1 MWKNLLRELKR
12 KDHQRYLGGLDIFK
26 YIGPGLLVTVGFID
40 PGNWA
45 SNFAA
50 GSDYGYALLWVV
62 TLSTVMLIVLQHNVA
77 HLGIVTGLC
86 LSEAANKYTPKWI
99 ARPILGSAVLASIS
113 TSLAEILGGAI
124 ALEMLFGIPIIVGAI
139 LTTVFVLI
147 LLFTNSYK
155 RIERGII
162 AFVSVIGLSFLYEL
176 FLVDVDWGLA
186 ARSWVTPSIPQGS
199 MLIIMSV
206 LGAVV
211 MPHNLFLHS
220 EVVQSREYNKEDEQA
235 IKKHLKYE
243 FYDTLLSMGIGWA
256 INSAMILLA
265 ATTFFVHGTP
275 VEELQQAK
283 SLLDPLL
290 GSQAG
295 TIFALALLMAGISS
309 TVTSGMAAGSIF
321 AGIFG
326 ESYHIRDIHSRIGV
340 LLSLGLALVI
350 ILFIDNPFQGLIIS
364 QMVLSIQLP
373 FTVFCNCRSPRHGA
387 SWGSMPTLGGVRLCF
402 TPLPSL
408 FPYSTSCCFSADV
421 CISIRREEKILSASP
436 AENLYKFSKNLY
448 KFFRNVGTFSREVL
462 DKFFFLF

>member
-1 MWKNLLRELKR
+1 MWNIIKELKR
-12 KDHQRYLGGLDIFK
+12 KDHQRYLGGLDFFK

-50 GSDYGYALLWVV
+50 GSDFGYSLLWVV

-86 LSEAANKYTPKWI
+86 LSEATTRYTPRWVS
-99 ARPILGSAVLASIS
+99 RPILGSAVLASVS

-124 ALEMLFGIPIIVGAI
+124 ALQMLAGIPIMWGAI
-139 LTTVFVLI
+139 LTTVLVVI

-155 RIERGII
+155 RIERSII
-162 AFVSVIGLSFLYEL
+162 GFVSVIGLSFLYEL
-176 FLVDVDWGLA
+176 FLVDIDWPAA
-186 ARSWVTPSIPQGS
+186 ARSWVIPSIPEGS
-199 MLIIMSV
+199 LLIIMSV

-220 EVVQSREYNKEDEQA
+220 EVVQSREYNKRDDSS
-235 IKKHLKYE
+235 IRRLLKYE
-243 FYDTLLSMGIGWA
+243 FYDTLFSMGVGWA

-265 ATTFFVHGTP
+265 ASTFFAGGVQ

-295 TIFALALLMAGISS
+295 TIFALALLMAGLSS

-321 AGIFG
+321 AGMFG
-326 ESYHIRDIHSRIGV
+326 ESYHIKDIHSRAGI
-340 LLSLGLALVI
+340 LISLGVALLVI
-350 ILFIDNPFQGLIIS
+350 FFIGNPFKGLIIS
-364 QMVLSIQLP
+364 QMVLSVQLP
-373 FTVFCNCRSPRHGA
+373 FTVFLQVGLTSSRRVMGEYANSRWSTFVLYTIA
-387 SWGSMPTLGGVRLCF
+387 VVVSVLNIML
-402 TPLPSL
+402 L
-408 FPYSTSCCFSADV
+408 FS
-421 CISIRREEKILSASP
+421 
-436 AENLYKFSKNLY
+436 
-448 KFFRNVGTFSREVL
+448 
-462 DKFFFLF
+462 

>member
-1 MWKNLLRELKR
+1 MWNLFKELKR

-50 GSDYGYALLWVV
+50 GSDFGYTLLWVV

-86 LSEAANKYTPKWI
+86 LSEAATRYTPKWVS
-99 ARPILGSAVLASIS
+99 RPVLGSAVLASIS

-124 ALEMLFGIPIIVGAI
+124 ALEMLFDIPIILGAI
-139 LTTVFVLI
+139 LTTLLVI
-147 LLFTNSYK
+147 IMLFTNSYK
-155 RIERGII
+155 RIERAII
-162 AFVSVIGLSFLYEL
+162 TFVSVIGLSFLYEF
-176 FLVDVDWGLA
+176 FLVEIDWGLA
-186 ARSWVTPSIPQGS
+186 AHSWVTPSIPEGS

-220 EVVQSREYNKEDEQA
+220 EVVQSREYNKGDESS
-235 IKKHLKYE
+235 IRKLLKYE
-243 FYDTLLSMGIGWA
+243 FYDTLFSMGVGWA

-265 ATTFFVHGTP
+265 ASTFFVNHTP

-326 ESYHIRDIHSRIGV
+326 ESYHIKDIHSRVGI
-340 LLSLGLALVI
+340 LLSLGVALI
-350 ILFIDNPFQGLIIS
+350 LILFISNPFQGLIIS
-364 QMVLSIQLP
+364 QMILSIQLP
-373 FTVFCNCRSPRHGA
+373 FTVFLQVGLTSSTKVMGKYANSRWSSFVLYVIA
-387 SWGSMPTLGGVRLCF
+387 AIVSVLNIML
-402 TPLPSL
+402 L
-408 FPYSTSCCFSADV
+408 FS
-421 CISIRREEKILSASP
+421 
-436 AENLYKFSKNLY
+436 
-448 KFFRNVGTFSREVL
+448 
-462 DKFFFLF
+462 